1 MATKC
6 NDSWTGKDKMKHLV
20 ACIAIAVVHP
30 VLGVLAAIIKEGYDA
45 TKKLNHWCWK
55 DIVAD
60 IIGVA
65 VGSGLHF
72 GLLWLLK
79 LIF

>member
-1 MATKC
+1 MGKC
-6 NDSWTGKDKMKHLV
+6 NDSWTGQDKVKHLLV
-20 ACIAIAVVHP
+20 CTAIAVVHP

-45 TKKLNHWCWK
+45 TKEGNHWCWK

-60 IIGVA
+60 AIGVA

-72 GLLWLLK
+72 AVIGWLS
-79 LIF
+79 